1 VTDWKRSIKQ
11 WPGWLVMACVLA
23 ALLVVGV
30 RRANEPRSADERV
43 QSISKRIAC
52 PVCDGESVAES
63 RAPSAIQIRNEIESL
78 VDDGQLAD
86 NDIVVSIDQRYVE
99 ELALLPSS
107 SGVDLLIWV
116 LPTVAGV
123 AGIGGLVVAF
133 SRWRRQTGDAAGP
146 SDADREL
153 VAAALREQADS

>member
-1 VTDWKRSIKQ
+1 
-11 WPGWLVMACVLA
+11 MACVLA

-30 RRANEPRSADERV
+30 RRANGPGSADERV
-43 QSISKRIAC
+43 QSIAKRLAC

-63 RAPSAIQIRNEIESL
+63 RAASAIQIRDEIETL
-78 VDDGQLAD
+78 VNDGQLTD
-86 NDIVVSIDQRYVE
+86 NDIVNSIDQRYVE
-99 ELALLPSS
+99 ELSLLPSS
-107 SGVDLLIWV
+107 SGVDLLIWI

-123 AGIGGLVVAF
+123 AGVGGLTVAF
-133 SRWRRQTGDAAGP
+133 GRWRRQTGGTTGP